1 MKRLRKI
8 TVGFLLMVICVGFL
22 ALPASASASY
32 MEHEGLEIT
41 IEMDKEVYDAG
52 EPITATITVK
62 NTNSGTSTITNLE
75 QLIPEGYRLA
85 ESSEA
90 SMSNITLRGGQAIV
104 MNVTFVEEAPAETE
118 ASEDF
123 LTKLIEGETWGIP
136 NLLWGV
142 LLAIIFVIFMLL
154 T

>member
-1 MKRLRKI
+1 MKSLKKI
-8 TVGFLLMVICVGFL
+8 TLWFLIMVTCVGML
-22 ALPASASASY
+22 VLPVSASY

-62 NTNSGTSTITNLE
+62 NTNSSSSTISNLE
-75 QLIPEGYRLA
+75 QLIPEGYRVA

-90 SMSNITLRGGQAIV
+90 SMQNITLQGGQSIV
-104 MNVTFVEEAPAETE
+104 MNVTFVEETPAEAETTE
-118 ASEDF
+118 DS
-123 LTKLIEGETWGIP
+123 LKKLIEGTTLGMP
-136 NLLWGV
+136 NLLWG
-142 LLAIIFVIFMLL
+142 AILVFAFVVFMLL

>member
-1 MKRLRKI
+1 MKSLRKI
-8 TVGFLLMVICVGFL
+8 TVLFLLIATCFGTL
-22 ALPASASASY
+22 ILPVSASY

-52 EPITATITVK
+52 EPMTATITVK
-62 NTNSGTSTITNLE
+62 NTNSGTSTISNLE

-90 SMSNITLRGGQAIV
+90 SMKDVTLRGGQSII
-104 MNVTFVEEAPAETE
+104 MNVTFVKDASTEETGTE
-118 ASEDF
+118 DSVKKWI
-123 LTKLIEGETWGIP
+123 LGETWGIP

-142 LLAIIFVIFMLL
+142 ILVIAFVVFMLL

>member
-1 MKRLRKI
+1 MKSLKRI
-8 TVGFLLMVICVGFL
+8 TVWLLLAVTCFSAFLLPV
-22 ALPASASASY
+22 SASY

-52 EPITATITVK
+52 EPMTATITVK
-62 NTNSGTSTITNLE
+62 NTNSGNSTISNLE
-75 QLIPEGYRLA
+75 QLIPDGYRLA

-90 SMSNITLRGGQAIV
+90 SMKNITLRGGQSII
-104 MNVTFVEEAPAETE
+104 MNVTFVEDTSVKEATTEDPLKNWILEET
-118 ASEDF
+118 
-123 LTKLIEGETWGIP
+123 LGIP

-142 LLAIIFVIFMLL
+142 VLAIAFAVFMLL